1 MVEPLQ
7 PTPSDKPPQA
17 GKQRSA
23 NFGIEVN
30 NMRRLLLTLLL
41 IPTIAFAKPV
51 ALNFHEVT
59 VIAFAEATYKE
70 ILGKD
75 LIVAPDV
82 VGLDN
87 RVSVSIKS
95 IETNKLPRIAEEVL
109 LSAGVKAR
117 EVDGIVRLERT
128 TPTIGDA
135 FSSSQNRTVVPGRIA
150 DTKESQPSEI
160 DYEVYRPQNRTVEY
174 LQGVLKQAGFGTN
187 TNGQG
192 QQAAQDALIIAGS
205 DDRREKL
212 RRLIEQLDQKPS
224 ALNVRAALVEF
235 TDNETD
241 SLSFGGVLNLIG
253 GRLSLTA
260 NATNNA
266 SNFSRLKTGSIDTVL
281 GAMYGDSR
289 FHFRTQPAMRLVDGE
304 TGRLQVGSDVPVR
317 GATTITQS
325 GQQIQ
330 ATEYR
335 PSGLVLNVLPRVLKD
350 RIQAKVIQEV
360 SSFSQTTTSTID
372 SPTLNKRM
380 IEAVVDAEDGEVV
393 ILGGL
398 DEENFTEGKSGL
410 FSWFPLSTST
420 STRKTQLLVLLEF
433 KRL

>member
-1 MVEPLQ
+1 
-7 PTPSDKPPQA
+7 
-17 GKQRSA
+17 
-23 NFGIEVN
+23 
-30 NMRRLLLTLLL
+30 MRNLLLAIFLFPA
-41 IPTIAFAKPV
+41 ISFAKPV
-51 ALNFHEVT
+51 SLNFHEVT

-70 ILGKD
+70 ILSKD

-95 IETNKLPRIAEEVL
+95 IETNKLSRIAEDVL

-128 TPTIGDA
+128 APPISDA
-135 FSSSQNRTVVPGRIA
+135 SSASQSRAETPGRVS
-150 DTKESQPSEI
+150 DTKELQQGQI

-174 LQGVLKQAGFGTN
+174 LQGVLKQAGLGSGN
-187 TNGQG
+187 SSQG
-192 QQAAQDALIIAGS
+192 QQSAQDALIIAGN
-205 DDRREKL
+205 DDRRDKL
-212 RRLIEQLDQKPS
+212 RKLIEQLDQKPNV
-224 ALNVRAALVEF
+224 LNVRAALVEYSD
-235 TDNETD
+235 TEND
-241 SLSFGGVLNLIG
+241 SLSFGGLLNLIG

-266 SNFSRLKTGSIDTVL
+266 SNFARLKTGSIDTVL

-350 RIQAKVIQEV
+350 RIQAKVVQEV

-398 DEENFTEGKSGL
+398 DEENLTEGKSGP